1 MLKGSGR
8 RKWTSLMARCGEG
21 MGCVVMA
28 STHLPIPHLIT
39 LSRGVGGQDR
49 EDLLA
54 VQGGRPEEPPE
65 GAGGGGG
72 EAGGGAGGVAGQA
85 EEPSLLRLGC
95 QLPSRGVGGEDRE
108 DLLAVQGGRPEEP
121 AEGAGGGGGEAGGGA
136 GGVAGQAE

>member
-1 MLKGSGR
+1 MIWLLKGSGR

-54 VQGGRPEEPPE
+54 VQGGRPEEP
-65 GAGGGGG
+65 
-72 EAGGGAGGVAGQA
+72 
-85 EEPSLLRLGC
+85 
-95 QLPSRGVGGEDRE
+95 
-108 DLLAVQGGRPEEP
+108 

-136 GGVAGQAE
+136 GGVTGQAEEPPLLGGDGRLPRLNLHGGGGGEHQEHGGEGGDGGEH